1 MVMRQHKVGGG
12 TSGVE
17 SRCPGCGA
25 TALRTVRKNVKFPV
39 HASGG
44 KHVMAHA
51 TVDTNICARCGAGFE
66 SESAWDARDDAASEA
81 LGLLSAPQILAARTR
96 LGWSRRELSERTGI
110 GTASIFRWETR
121 RKRQS
126 RSNDMLLR
134 MAFGLGASGEARP
147 ARASASAGRARTQR
161 GRVA

>member
-1 MVMRQHKVGGG
+1 MVKNHPP
-12 TSGVE
+12 VE
-17 SRCPGCGA
+17 VDRCPSCHRAGLRRNRRMESFPVRGPGGMPIEA
-25 TALRTVRKNVKFPV
+25 TAPVEALVCRHCGFGVRTD
-39 HASGG
+39 ASM
-44 KHVMAHA
+44 H
-51 TVDTNICARCGAGFE
+51 
-66 SESAWDARDDAASEA
+66 ARDDATAAA

-147 ARASASAGRARTQR
+147 ARTSASAGRARTQR